1 MNATATTSP
10 LFTPFTLGRLELP
23 NRVVLAPMTRV
34 RASAEGVIPEMAAE
48 YYARRASG
56 GLLITEATQ
65 VLPNGAGGR
74 GTPGIHNAAQIAGWR
89 RVTDAVHAAG
99 GRIYV
104 QLWHT
109 GRAAHPSFLAEGEEV
124 VSASAVAIEGEVFTP
139 AGRVPYATPRA
150 LALDEI
156 PRYVEAYAQGA
167 RNAIAAGFDG
177 VEIHAA
183 NGYLIDQ
190 FLRDGSNQRTDAYG
204 GSIENRTRFLLDV
217 VRATVDAVGA
227 DRTGVR
233 VSPTNAFQSMTDSDP
248 ATLFGYVAEQLTP
261 FGLAYLHV
269 LEPVRADHP
278 SADKQGRVI
287 APAIRAAFRGP
298 LILNG
303 GYDRAAADAAIA
315 EGRGDLIAFGVPY
328 LANPDLPE
336 RLAQN
341 APLNAPNPATFYGG
355 GAEGYLDYP
364 TLDEQE
370 GAAQG
375 GRALAGAA

>member
-1 MNATATTSP
+1 MTPTLTESP
-10 LFTPFTLGRLELP
+10 LFTPFTLGRLTLP
-23 NRVVLAPMTRV
+23 NRIVLAPMTRV

-74 GTPGIHNAAQIAGWR
+74 GTPGIHDDAQIAAWR

-99 GRIYV
+99 GRIYL

-109 GRAAHPSFLAEGEEV
+109 GRAAHPSFLPEGEDV
-124 VSASAVAIEGEVFTP
+124 VSASAVAIDGEVFTP
-139 AGRVPYATPRA
+139 AGRVPYAPPRA
-150 LALDEI
+150 LTLEEI
-156 PRYVEAYAQGA
+156 PRYVEAYARGA

-190 FLRDGSNQRTDAYG
+190 FLRDGSNRRTDAYG
-204 GSIENRTRFLLDV
+204 GSVENRARFLLDV
-217 VRATVDAVGA
+217 VRAVAAAVGA

-233 VSPTNAFQSMTDSDP
+233 VSPTNPFQSMRDADP
-248 ATLFGYVAEQLTP
+248 AALFGHVARELNA

-269 LEPVRADHP
+269 LEPVHADHP
-278 SADKQGRVI
+278 SADPGGRVV
-287 APAIRAAFRGP
+287 APMIRAAFRGP

-303 GYDRAAADAAIA
+303 GYDRATADAAIA
-315 EGRGDLIAFGVPY
+315 EGRADLIAFGVPY

-336 RLAQN
+336 RYAQG
-341 APLNAPNPATFYGG
+341 APLNPPNPATFYGG

-364 TLDEQE
+364 TLAEQD
-370 GAAQG
+370 G
-375 GRALAGAA
+375 ALAGAGAA

>member
-1 MNATATTSP
+1 MTATHTESP
-10 LFTPFTLGRLELP
+10 LFSPFTVGRLTLP
-23 NRVVLAPMTRV
+23 NRIVLAPMTRV
-34 RASAEGVIPEMAAE
+34 RASAAGIIPEMAAE
-48 YYARRASG
+48 YYGRRASG
-56 GLLITEATQ
+56 GLLVTEATQ
-65 VLPNGAGGR
+65 VLPNGAGGP
-74 GTPGIHNAAQIAGWR
+74 GTPGIHNDEQVAAWR
-89 RVTDAVHAAG
+89 HVTDAVHAAG

-109 GRAAHPSFLAEGEEV
+109 GRAAHPSFLPAGSEI

-139 AGRVPYATPRA
+139 AGRVPYVTPRA
-150 LALDEI
+150 LTLADI
-156 PRYVEAYAQGA
+156 PQYVEAYAHGA

-190 FLRDGSNQRTDAYG
+190 FLRDGSNRRTDAYG

-217 VRATVDAVGA
+217 VRAVTSAIGA

-233 VSPTNAFQSMTDSDP
+233 VSPTNAFQSMQDSDP
-248 ATLFGYVAEQLTP
+248 AALFGFVAQQLDA

-278 SADKQGRVI
+278 SADKAGRVV
-287 APAIRAAFRGP
+287 APALRAAFRGP
-298 LILNG
+298 FILNG

-315 EGRGDLIAFGVPY
+315 DGHADLIAFGVPY

-336 RLAQN
+336 RYARN

-355 GAEGYLDYP
+355 GAEGYIDYP
-364 TLDEQE
+364 TLDEQ
-370 GAAQG
+370 QG
-375 GRALAGAA
+375 ERELAGAA